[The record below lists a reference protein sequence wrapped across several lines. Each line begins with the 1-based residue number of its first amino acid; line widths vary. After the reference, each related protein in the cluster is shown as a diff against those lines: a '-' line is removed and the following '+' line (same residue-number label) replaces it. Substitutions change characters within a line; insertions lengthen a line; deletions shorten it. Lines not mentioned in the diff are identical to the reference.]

1 MEEGELNGELDESSL
16 SLLEIN
22 LRKKIM
28 ILTGDPKLEKKME
41 NELRFLKRNINCLK
55 KRKPAK
61 EPKKPRKERPIKK
74 PRPQNPEPKLTATSE
89 NEENDEEPK
98 EIKIPREEISGPK
111 IDQIPIENN
120 TIIETVKKVSFA
132 VPDVPK
138 DMDMDKDKESPKPKS
153 TRKGHTA
160 DEIIQHLMQ
169 RKEED
174 DSMLTDFLESKSS
187 CSKFKYQ

>member
-61 EPKKPRKERPIKK
+61 EPKKPRKERPIKTNYKASK
-74 PRPQNPEPKLTATSE
+74 PFSGINPC
-89 NEENDEEPK
+89 
-98 EIKIPREEISGPK
+98 
-111 IDQIPIENN
+111 NN
-120 TIIETVKKVSFA
+120 
-132 VPDVPK
+132 
-138 DMDMDKDKESPKPKS
+138 
-153 TRKGHTA
+153 
-160 DEIIQHLMQ
+160 
-169 RKEED
+169 
-174 DSMLTDFLESKSS
+174 
-187 CSKFKYQ
+187 CC